1 MESGQKHKDTIVR
14 ILKIIRNVILIL
26 LALAVIYFALVLHWL
41 STVPIRNVNHIV
53 TIEVEADET
62 ADYTVFINPDDRGKY
77 CCLWQ
82 LDDGVRCR
90 LADYMKANDLVF
102 KPGRQA
108 FLATGDVTLE
118 TLLLRYFTFDTKQ
131 ISEVK

>member
-1 MESGQKHKDTIVR
+1 MHT
-14 ILKIIRNVILIL
+14 LKIIRNIILVL
-26 LALAVIYFALVLHWL
+26 LITAIVVVGAGLGLLWRAQAVIDVA
-41 STVPIRNVNHIV
+41 
-53 TIEVEADET
+53 EDET
-62 ADYTVFINPDDRGKY
+62 ADYTVLIHPSGKY
-77 CCLWQ
+77 ERLGE